1 MNRLIALV
9 LTAALAVLGTS
20 GAAHAASAVT
30 HLEIHESEV
39 SVSAFDAGDEP
50 GRGACLPF
58 SGTSTEYRDLDAK
71 LVIHEDG
78 ETHIEFTVQATFTL
92 TPDDPSRWPSYS
104 GSYREQGAGRAF
116 LTPQGEVPV
125 VLSFHLQPSATGTD
139 GSQVRALL
147 KGHVTVTPDG
157 TVRVATDT
165 LRCIQTP

>member
-1 MNRLIALV
+1 MNRLIV
-9 LTAALAVLGTS
+9 LIVTVALAVLGTS
-20 GAAHAASAVT
+20 GAAHAAPAVT

-39 SVSAFDAGDEP
+39 SVSDFDAGDEP

-58 SGTSTEYRDLDAK
+58 SGTSREYRDLDAK

-78 ETHIEFTVQATFTL
+78 ETHIDFTVQATFTL
-92 TPDDPSRWPSYS
+92 TPDDPSLWPSYS
-104 GSYREQGAGRAF
+104 GSYREQGAGRAL
-116 LTPQGEVPV
+116 LTPEGEVDV
-125 VLSFHLQPSATGTD
+125 VFSFHLQPSATGTD

>member
-1 MNRLIALV
+1 MKRLITLV
-9 LTAALAVLGTS
+9 LTAAIAVFGPST
-20 GAAHAASAVT
+20 AAHADSAVT
-30 HLEIHESEV
+30 HLEIHDSEV
-39 SVSAFDAGDEP
+39 SVSDFDAGDEP

-104 GSYREQGAGRAF
+104 GSYREQGAGRTF
-116 LTPQGEVPV
+116 LTPEGEVPV
-125 VLSFHLQPSATGTD
+125 VFSFHLQPSATGSD
-139 GSQVRALL
+139 GSQLRALL

-157 TVRVATDT
+157 TVRVTTDT
-165 LRCIQTP
+165 LRCIESP